1 LEIPTGSGWKFRPAE
16 VLNVFVFNQ
25 HAAAKDTLQRQKA
38 KTVSDLTVFLERQR
52 QRQNLTRGWNSAMAE
67 TIQIDYRKLAA
78 EKFPGFNIHG
88 NGAFACFDGATNS
101 VHLFEFELIARA
113 TGRHV
118 QQIQIAQRRAF
129 RKKFHAD

>member
-1 LEIPTGSGWKFRPAE
+1 MR
-16 VLNVFVFNQ
+16 
-25 HAAAKDTLQRQKA
+25 
-38 KTVSDLTVFLERQR
+38 
-52 QRQNLTRGWNSAMAE
+52 RQNEEVTRDWQYAMAE
-67 TIQIDYRKLAA
+67 TINHDYRKLAA

-118 QQIQIAQRRAF
+118 QQIQIPQRRAF